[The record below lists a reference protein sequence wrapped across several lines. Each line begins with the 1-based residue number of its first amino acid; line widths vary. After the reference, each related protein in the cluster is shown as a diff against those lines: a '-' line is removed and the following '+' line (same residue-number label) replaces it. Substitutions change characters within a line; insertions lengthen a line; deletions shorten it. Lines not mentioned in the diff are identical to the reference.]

1 MRKLKWRLRG
11 TNVTSLSH
19 QTLSAPTQENIYS
32 SKPQTEVQSR
42 NCSTPWQHVKVGE
55 REKRNDRI
63 RTYRS
68 CIQHKNL
75 EIVRN
80 PEVAFWSWFDTIIS
94 FKTPPKLFH
103 SRSFEVNWQQTY
115 KGQVFNVAWMP
126 GTFTYGKVRLYSG
139 IPLLFCQG
147 LIGTQKAL
155 SLLLPP
161 EGATTTR
168 YFTGSPVSAP
178 VTYTSANRA
187 SDPILYRLSPGHT
200 RMCSWKMARSR
211 IRKLTIYPVP
221 WKIPWSSTASHPGL
235 TEALHSD
242 IPVFT

>member
-55 REKRNDRI
+55 RERRNDRI

-94 FKTPPKLFH
+94 FKNPPNYFTRDPL
-103 SRSFEVNWQQTY
+103 RSIGNKPIRVKFLTLHGCQ
-115 KGQVFNVAWMP
+115 
-126 GTFTYGKVRLYSG
+126 VRL
-139 IPLLFCQG
+139 L
-147 LIGTQKAL
+147 TV
-155 SLLLPP
+155 
-161 EGATTTR
+161 R
-168 YFTGSPVSAP
+168 YACIQEFPFSSAK
-178 VTYTSANRA
+178 
-187 SDPILYRLSPGHT
+187 G
-200 RMCSWKMARSR
+200 
-211 IRKLTIYPVP
+211 
-221 WKIPWSSTASHPGL
+221 
-235 TEALHSD
+235 
-242 IPVFT
+242 